1 MIVEVI
7 QKVKEVVTKK
17 HLLNYVSML
26 VSVFFMFSALNT
38 FAAECID
45 VANLPKIDVVK
56 GYQSETELT
65 KSSTADPS
73 YNAQTTTMNIVMA
86 SANGTLQNLVPQ
98 TLSNYQAIKDNP
110 NIPTYA
116 KGGMV
121 GSMDN
126 AVIAMFN
133 NFQGVNIPNYL
144 ASEWVP
150 GFDTSS
156 TGIYAA
162 SDGYGYLQESN
173 IDSLWDRL
181 RLISYVFFVVIL
193 IVAGFMIMFRQKIGG
208 QLAVSIFNVL
218 PNVIISLILVT
229 FSFAIVG
236 LLLNLGVMA
245 VNVVGSVLGVTT
257 NTAITVDSPFSLVG
271 AIFSGKIEVIGGN
284 ASIANVATIAI
295 ASLVAIV
302 AGITASGGAGTAAV
316 VAGLI
321 TILFIGIIVAAIII
335 YASVRVYITI
345 LTAYLGIIF
354 NTILSPLFLTVAAF
368 PGQSH
373 MIMDWMNRILKGVLT
388 FPLVYFFLNLGAFIL
403 SCEINIAFPSG
414 LMSGDFA
421 NVQTGSDSPVGW
433 FLKSFI
439 VVALF
444 FFAADS
450 PKILD
455 DFLVTNSGKGAIG
468 AIEGMKKGLSRIP
481 LVGSFFG

>member
-17 HLLNYVSML
+17 HILNYVSMI

-65 KSSTADPS
+65 KSATGDPS
-73 YNAQTTTMNIVMA
+73 YNAQTTTMNIVMGA
-86 SANGTLQNLVPQ
+86 ANGTLQNLAPQ
-98 TLSNYQAIKDNP
+98 TLSTYQAIKDNP

-116 KGGMV
+116 KGGAL
-121 GSMDN
+121 GAMDN
-126 AVIAMFN
+126 AVYSMFN
-133 NFQGVNIPNYL
+133 NFEGINIPNYL

-150 GFDTSS
+150 GFDSGS
-156 TGIYAA
+156 NSIYAA

-173 IDSLWDRL
+173 IDGLWDRL

-208 QLAVSIFNVL
+208 QLAVSVFNVL

-236 LLLNLGVMA
+236 LLLNFGVLA
-245 VNVVGSVLGVTT
+245 VNVVSSVLGVTADS
-257 NTAITVDSPFSLVG
+257 AITVDSPFSLIGSVL
-271 AIFSGKIEVIGGN
+271 SGKVDVTGGN
-284 ASIANVATIAI
+284 AAI
-295 ASLVAIV
+295 AGVGTTAIAALVGILAAITG
-302 AGITASGGAGTAAV
+302 ATGGVAV
-316 VAGLI
+316 VAGII
-321 TILFIGIIVAAIII
+321 TFLFIGILIAAIVI

-345 LTAYLGIIF
+345 LTAYLSIIF
-354 NTILSPLFLTVAAF
+354 NTILGPLFLTIAAF
-368 PGQSH
+368 PGQSY
-373 MIMDWMNRILKGVLT
+373 MITDWLNKVLKGVLT
-388 FPLVYFFLNLGAFIL
+388 FPLVYFFLNLGAFIM
-403 SCEINIAFPSG
+403 SCEINISFPSG

-421 NVQTGSDSPVGW
+421 NVATGSDSLVGW
-433 FLKSFI
+433 FLKAF
-439 VVALF
+439 VVIGLF

-450 PKILD
+450 PKLLD
-455 DFLVTNSGKGAIG
+455 DFLVVNGGKAAAGAV
-468 AIEGMKKGLSRIP
+468 ESVKKGLSRIP

>member
-1 MIVEVI
+1 MIVEI
-7 QKVKEVVTKK
+7 IEKVKGVVTKK

-56 GYQSETELT
+56 GYQTETELT

-86 SANGTLQNLVPQ
+86 SANGTLQNLAPQ

-116 KGGMV
+116 KQGALGT
-121 GSMDN
+121 MDN
-126 AVIAMFN
+126 AVVAMFN

-150 GFDTSS
+150 GFDTTS

-236 LLLNLGVMA
+236 LLLNVGVMA
-245 VNVVGSVLGVTT
+245 VNVVGSVLGVASDS
-257 NTAITVDSPFSLVG
+257 AITVDSPFSLVG
-271 AIFSGKIEVIGGN
+271 ALLSGKVDITGGN
-284 ASIANVATIAI
+284 ASIATVGTIGI
-295 ASLVAIV
+295 ASLVGIITGITATGGAGLV
-302 AGITASGGAGTAAV
+302 AGI
-316 VAGLI
+316 I
-321 TILFIGIIVAAIII
+321 TVLFVGIIIAAIVI
-335 YASVRVYITI
+335 YASVRVYMTI

-354 NTILSPLFLTVAAF
+354 NTILAPLFLTVAAF

-373 MIMDWMNRILKGVLT
+373 MIMDWLNRILKGVLT

-414 LMSGDFA
+414 LMSGDFSA
-421 NVQTGSDSPVGW
+421 VQTGADSPVGW

-439 VVALF
+439 VIALF
-444 FFAADS
+444 FFAADA

-455 DFLVTNSGKGAIG
+455 DFLVTNSGKGALG
-468 AIEGMKKGLSRIP
+468 AIDGMKKGLSRIP